1 MLTREGQTITAIRA
15 ATTAK
20 SWRSIRHGCWSTH
33 GSATG
38 TSTNTLARCLTV
50 GQKLSPFAQALNYD
64 LSHGEDG
71 RQPKSEEPRP
81 SRGASELGSGRSLK
95 FPSR

>member
-1 MLTREGQTITAIRA
+1 
-15 ATTAK
+15 
-20 SWRSIRHGCWSTH
+20 
-33 GSATG
+33 
-38 TSTNTLARCLTV
+38 LTV